1 MKRITILFIT
11 LLFGVI
17 PCFSQENSPSVST
30 LQFSE
35 VEKKRENN
43 NNYVKRIEM
52 PHRIFEFGYTVDFDI
67 SNNYFNIKDLLK
79 EHVVIDFTE
88 IAKNISKQGL
98 LVNTNVS
105 PSFFINLNLK
115 NGFHF
120 NISTGI
126 ESYGQI
132 NIGKGLFDLFG
143 NGKQLNK
150 DVDIDLGIS
159 GDVFAYIGTA
169 VGLNIK
175 DLHIELMP
183 SLYKPIFHVETSNGK
198 ATFSNNDDTFINATA
213 SATLECYS
221 FLDLESFMD
230 LDTDDMLKNL
240 KKGWGFDLYSSIEH
254 PIFRSLVGRL
264 YSRIP
269 IVPGQLNYV
278 AKTEFSSEFEIEKLT
293 SLFSD
298 SDSIKNN
305 FESKD
310 FEYKETT
317 FKIHRPFKIGTEV
330 AWRPLGKWCVLDAM
344 IGLGV
349 KKPLTNDQHAFL
361 EYNFSVSTDLFIKNW
376 DMLGIKF
383 STGRIDE
390 VFKHSLAF
398 MINLRI
404 VEVNVGVSAVA
415 GSFIPSMK
423 CAGVGAYATACFGF

>member
-1 MKRITILFIT
+1 MKRITILCIA
-11 LLFGVI
+11 LFFSAI
-17 PCFSQENSPSVST
+17 PCFSQNDSPQDDPSG
-30 LQFSE
+30 FSE
-35 VEKKRENN
+35 IEKKRENN
-43 NNYVKRIEM
+43 FVKRIEM
-52 PHRIFEFGYTVDFDI
+52 PHRFFEMGWTVDFDI
-67 SNNYFNIKDLLK
+67 SNNYFNIKDIFK
-79 EHVVIDFTE
+79 EHIVIDFTE
-88 IAKNISKQGL
+88 IAKNISKAGF
-98 LVNTNVS
+98 LVNVNVS

-126 ESYGQI
+126 ESYGRV
-132 NIGKGLFDLFG
+132 NIGKGLFDLLG

-169 VGLNIK
+169 FGLNIQ
-175 DLHIELMP
+175 DYHIELMP
-183 SLYKPIFHVETSNGK
+183 SLYMPIFHVETSNGK

-213 SATLECYS
+213 SATLACYS
-221 FLDLESFMD
+221 FLDLESFMK
-230 LDTDDMLKNL
+230 LDIDAMLENL

-254 PIFRSLVGRL
+254 PIFRSLVGKL
-264 YSRIP
+264 YSRFP

-278 AKTEFSSEFEIEKLT
+278 AKTEFASEFEIEKLT
-293 SLFSD
+293 SLFSG
-298 SDSIKNN
+298 SGSIKNN

-310 FEYKETT
+310 FEHEKTT

-330 AWRPLGKWCVLDAM
+330 AWRPFGKWCVLDAM

-349 KKPLTNDQHAFL
+349 KKPFTNDFHAFF
-361 EYNFSVSTDLFIKNW
+361 EYNFSISTDLFIKNW

-390 VFKHSLAF
+390 VFKHSLAV
-398 MINLRI
+398 MINLRA

-415 GSFIPSMK
+415 GSFIPSVQL
-423 CAGVGAYATACFGF
+423 AGVGAYATVCIGF